1 MPMYDNYNYPPGADT
16 PDAPWNQHEPE
27 PIEVS
32 CDVAFVLRKEVVV
45 ETTNY
50 DMDVDEEDGYTSY
63 ELLDGTS
70 DIKGLVEQE
79 HNSIFVLLDELAKY
93 IKSELED
100 SNISHERR
108 RKLKGMLEDCQGWD
122 EEELEI
128 EDYGRR

>member
-1 MPMYDNYNYPPGADT
+1 MGADT

-50 DMDVDEEDGYTSY
+50 EMDVDEEDGCTSY
-63 ELLDGTS
+63 ELLDGYK
-70 DIKGLVEQE
+70 DIEELVRDV
-79 HNSIFVLLDELAKY
+79 HHPVTRLLEELAKY
-93 IKSELED
+93 IQGELTGD
-100 SNISHERR
+100 NISQQ
-108 RKLKGMLEDCQGWD
+108 RKIYLKGMLEDCQGWSK
-122 EEELEI
+122 EELEI

>member
-1 MPMYDNYNYPPGADT
+1 M
-16 PDAPWNQHEPE
+16 
-27 PIEVS
+27 
-32 CDVAFVLRKEVVV
+32 AFVLRKEVVV